1 VKECGG
7 YLVGDRLVYQ
17 SQHLEEGEAERAPAA
32 VEHPSAR
39 GQTRG
44 SAGQQSRGGPRQ
56 PGMQGSHSR
65 RGKLARKAF
74 VSPHHGNRGK
84 GKGQFPFFCAT
95 SVSVTVT

>member
-44 SAGQQSRGGPRQ
+44 SAGQQSRGGRAP
-56 PGMQGSHSR
+56 HSR

-74 VSPHHGNRGK
+74 VSPHHGK